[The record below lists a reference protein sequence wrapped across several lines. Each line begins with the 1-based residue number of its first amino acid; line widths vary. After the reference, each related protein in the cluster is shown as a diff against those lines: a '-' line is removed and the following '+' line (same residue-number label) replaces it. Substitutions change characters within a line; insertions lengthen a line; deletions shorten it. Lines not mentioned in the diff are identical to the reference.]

1 MCSKVDCKNCG
12 KATWQ
17 GCGMHGE
24 FDLTMERKDADEPLM
39 ALFQLL
45 ITVLMLLRFFQ
56 LHALCMASMKRIVAQ
71 IGRKESTNPAK

>member
-24 FDLTMERKDADEPLM
+24 FGLTMERKDADEPLL
-39 ALFQLL
+39 AHFQLL
-45 ITVLMLLRFFQ
+45 ILLRFFQ
-56 LHALCMASMKRIVAQ
+56 LHALCMASMKRIVAR